1 MNNFKGFTEK
11 KRKSNDEP
19 VGSYIPKIKDS
30 IANASGGIASAVD
43 SAAGA
48 IKKAAP
54 LLGNTNIG
62 AAINSYYN
70 KKQYNDDIAENDARL
85 KALDAEKP
93 GKYQESD
100 RLLKMYEELEQQ
112 EKTKPEYTSKYGDR
126 IDAVLSQLEQRGE
139 FKYDFNTDPMWN
151 SLKDQ
156 YQRNAMLGMKSAMG
170 EAANLTGGYGSSY
183 SQAAGQQMYQQNIS
197 EMTDIIPQ
205 LADSALNRWQ
215 ANGSELRSNLA
226 ALQNQESLDFSKFE
240 SELQQYNQDR
250 SYIFNKVQAM
260 SEDEFNKYLTELQT
274 WQQDRSYYAAQKQ
287 QATANLQFQ
296 QQLDEN
302 RRQFNQQM
310 LYNYVNMGVGAA
322 VDLTTAGMSAGVS
335 LAGIGVDAALGA
347 AKLKQSQK
355 QFDADDAYRYAALA
369 QDQRQY
375 DSGMKYKYDAL
386 AQDQKQYDS
395 DLGYKYAALA
405 QDQRQFNASDAYK
418 YAALAQDQRQYD
430 SDLKYK
436 YAALEGKN
444 STGTSN
450 KNDGLSQRGY
460 NELIGQLDQRHG
472 EARRDLL
479 EAQAGELSDKQ
490 LKELLKRYNYQTSDF

>member
-1 MNNFKGFTEK
+1 MKNYKGLTEK
-11 KRKSNDEP
+11 KKTNEGTA
-19 VGSYIPKIKDS
+19 GSYIPKIKDS
-30 IANASGGIASAVD
+30 IANVSSGISSAVD

-48 IKKAAP
+48 IKRAAP
-54 LLGNTNIG
+54 VLGNTNIG

-70 KKQYNDDIAENDARL
+70 KKQYNDDIAENEARL

-100 RLLKMYEELEQQ
+100 KLLKMYEELEQQ

-126 IDAVLSQLEQRGE
+126 IDAVLSQLERRGE
-139 FKYDFNTDPMWN
+139 FKYDFNTDPIWN
-151 SLKDQ
+151 SLKDR

-183 SQAAGQQMYQQNIS
+183 AQAAGQQMYQQNIS
-197 EMTDIIPQ
+197 EMTDIIPS

-240 SELQQYNQDR
+240 SELQQYNLDR

-260 SEDEFNKYLTELQT
+260 SDDEFNKYLTELQN

-347 AKLKQSQK
+347 AKLKQSQQ

-386 AQDQKQYDS
+386 AQDQQQYNS

-405 QDQRQFNASDAYK
+405 QDQQ
-418 YAALAQDQRQYD
+418 QYD

-436 YAALEGKN
+436 YAALGQKGANSSSPKSGSKTAPSSTSDGYNGKSMYWRDFHALNVRLGEMPVADRHRTINQLISEGKV
-444 STGTSN
+444 N
-450 KNDGLSQRGY
+450 KNQAQY
-460 NELIGQLDQRHG
+460 LIETYDIY
-472 EARRDLL
+472 ET
-479 EAQAGELSDKQ
+479 EVK
-490 LKELLKRYNYQTSDF
+490 